1 MGNANNPSKRVREKL
16 QKEIDRD
23 LSFDL
28 YLAVPCTFHCLYI
41 VFLSARH
48 GRSLT
53 WRQCLLASQPICWSC
68 GGSGSAEASRSAFR
82 VSAANA
88 ECRALNHTL
97 ASALSAA
104 LNQHSCTPSGE
115 WSSRIR
121 PSESR
126 RKIGVVLKR
135 SLRLHWEFFSFLIL
149 FNNENHCIRFLS
161 KSILNEVQVQQNF
174 VENLF
179 FFSRSTFRLNLRYFL
194 ISGEGG
200 SFYLFISLFLIFWYR
215 GWNFSRCKKAIAKEI
230 SRSNFRW
237 KPTCFPNTLEKNTI
251 TR

>member
-1 MGNANNPSKRVREKL
+1 MRECFAREKKDSKPYAIRNAISL
-16 QKEIDRD
+16 EFVNETSFNKKKIEII
-23 LSFDL
+23 F
-28 YLAVPCTFHCLYI
+28 YLVFYFPLYI
-41 VFLSARH
+41 SSRNPLRDTRTRND

-121 PSESR
+121 PSENGKEKNR
-126 RKIGVVLKR
+126 VKE
-135 SLRLHWEFFSFLIL
+135 SLLFCWEFFFFFLLYLTTKTIAFAVSLVVKVSF
-149 FNNENHCIRFLS
+149 
-161 KSILNEVQVQQNF
+161 NEVQVQQNVVKNCF
-174 VENLF
+174 FSRRILNVKRSLTSKKVLF
-179 FFSRSTFRLNLRYFL
+179 FFFSFFFL
-194 ISGEGG
+194 ASK
-200 SFYLFISLFLIFWYR
+200 LKFLQQR
-215 GWNFSRCKKAIAKEI
+215 KSNRAASDKE
-230 SRSNFRW
+230 
-237 KPTCFPNTLEKNTI
+237 
-251 TR
+251 